1 MKKALLS
8 LASVFLAAACL
19 HASDFP
25 EGSPKFST
33 KYEEVLKAAKD
44 NGKPAIVVFS
54 ASWCGPCQAMKK
66 DVYPSAAVKP
76 LQDKFNWSYLD
87 IDVEPNGKL
96 SDEYKVEGIPH
107 ILFIDSKG
115 KVIDRQ
121 EGGSTPEE
129 FSKKLAE
136 VLKKAEAK

>member
-1 MKKALLS
+1 MKKLLTI
-8 LASVFLAAACL
+8 ATAIFATAFL

-25 EGSPKFST
+25 AGSPKFAT
-33 KYEEVLKAAKD
+33 KYEDVLKAAKD
-44 NGKPAIVVFS
+44 SGKPAIVVFS

-76 LQDKFNWSYLD
+76 LQDKFNWAYLD

-96 SDEYKVEGIPH
+96 SDKYKIEGIPH
-107 ILFIDSKG
+107 ILFLNSAG
-115 KVIDRQ
+115 KIIDRQ
-121 EGGSTPEE
+121 EGGSSPEE

>member
-1 MKKALLS
+1 MKKTLL
-8 LASVFLAAACL
+8 AVAATFLATVVL
-19 HASDFP
+19 HAADFP
-25 EGSPKFST
+25 KGSPNFAT
-33 KYEEVLKAAKD
+33 KYDTVLKAAKES
-44 NGKPAIVVFS
+44 GKPAVVVFS

-76 LQDKFNWSYLD
+76 LHDKFNWAYLD

-96 SDEYKVEGIPH
+96 SDEFKIEGIPH
-107 ILFIDSKG
+107 ILFLSPEG
-115 KVIDRQ
+115 KIIDRQ

-129 FSKKLAE
+129 FSKTLAK